1 MYEKKITQ
9 MKKMTKY
16 FKLKKDRPKLENQ
29 NEKNNQNQRRI
40 NIFAKNKDTD
50 KKEEKTQA
58 QIE

>member
-50 KKEEKTQA
+50 KKEEKT
-58 QIE
+58 